1 MRHIRIGTGV
11 TAACAESG
19 IEGTMVKKIS
29 ILGCTGSI
37 GRQTA
42 AVAEFTGIPVAALTA
57 NRQIDRLEEQARK
70 FQPELVAVYDEQ
82 AARLLKIA
90 LKDTGIRV
98 AGGMEGLIEAATLPS
113 ADCVVTAVSG
123 AVGLKPTLAAIE
135 EKKRIALAN
144 KETLVCAGELVMKR
158 AAETGAEIV
167 PVDSE
172 HSAIFQCLTGRD
184 PGELKKILLTC
195 SGGPFRGRKRAELEN
210 ITPAEAV
217 RHPRWNMGAKI
228 SVDSATLMNKG
239 LEFIEAMRLFAVT
252 PDDIEVVVHPQ
263 SVIHSMVELVDGT
276 VIAQMGVPDM
286 GLPIQLALTWPQRLP
301 SMFSRLDFRTLQDL
315 TFEAPDLEEFPCLS
329 LAMDCARRGGTAG
342 CVMSAANEEAV
353 HLFLKEKI
361 GFNRIYDLAAAAVD
375 ELADDDAG
383 SLDVILCADQA
394 ARQFVHRLTGE

>member
-1 MRHIRIGTGV
+1 
-11 TAACAESG
+11 
-19 IEGTMVKKIS
+19 MVQNIS

-42 AVAEFTGIPVAALTA
+42 AVAEYSGIRVAALTA
-57 NRQIDRLEEQARK
+57 NRQIDLLEKQARQ
-70 FQPELVAVYDEQ
+70 FRPDFVAVYDED
-82 AARLLKIA
+82 AAKLLKIA
-90 LKDTGIRV
+90 LADTSIRV
-98 AGGMEGLIEAATLPS
+98 GSGMEGLIEAATLPS

-172 HSAIFQCLTGRD
+172 HSAIFQCLTGRG
-184 PGELKKILLTC
+184 PEELNKILLTC

-286 GLPIQLALTWPQRLP
+286 GLPIQLALTWPRRLP

-315 TFEAPDLEEFPCLS
+315 TFEAPDLQEFPCLA

-361 GFNRIYDLAAAAVD
+361 GFNRIYDLAAAAVGA
-375 ELADDDAG
+375 EAGDDAG
-383 SLDVILCADQA
+383 SLEAILAADAA
-394 ARQFVHRLTGE
+394 ARAFVHRTVGE

>member
-1 MRHIRIGTGV
+1 
-11 TAACAESG
+11 
-19 IEGTMVKKIS
+19 MVRSIS

-42 AVAEFTGIPVAALTA
+42 AVAEYTGIRVTALTA
-57 NRQIDRLEEQARK
+57 NRQIDRLEAQARK
-70 FQPELVAVYDEQ
+70 FHPEYVAVYDET
-82 AARLLKIA
+82 AARSLKTA
-90 LKDTGIRV
+90 LADTDIRV
-98 AGGMEGLIEAATLPS
+98 GSGMDGLIEAATLPS

-123 AVGLKPTLAAIE
+123 AVGLKPTLAALDA
-135 EKKRIALAN
+135 KKRIALAN
-144 KETLVCAGELVMKR
+144 KETLVCAGELVMQR
-158 AAETGAEIV
+158 AAETGAEII

-172 HSAIFQCLTGRD
+172 HSAIFQCLTGRRS
-184 PGELKKILLTC
+184 GELHRILLTC

-217 RHPRWNMGAKI
+217 KHPKWNMGAKI

-239 LEFIEAMRLFAVT
+239 LEFIEAMRLFGVT
-252 PDDIEVVVHPQ
+252 PDDIQVVIHPQ

-301 SMFSRLDFRTLQDL
+301 SMFSRLDFTAMKNL
-315 TFEAPDLEEFPCLS
+315 TFEAPDLQEFPCLK
-329 LAMDCARRGGTAG
+329 LAMDCARSGGTAG

-361 GFNRIYDLAAAAVD
+361 GFNRIYDLAAGAVS
-375 ELADDDAG
+375 ELAGDDAG
-383 SLDVILCADQA
+383 SLEKILLADEA
-394 ARQFVHRLTGE
+394 ARQYVHSVTGV

>member
-1 MRHIRIGTGV
+1 
-11 TAACAESG
+11 
-19 IEGTMVKKIS
+19 MVRTIS

-42 AVAEFTGIPVAALTA
+42 AVADYTGIRVAALTA

-70 FQPELVAVYDEQ
+70 FHPEFVAVYDEA
-82 AARLLKIA
+82 AARSLKTA
-90 LKDTGIRV
+90 LADTDIRV
-98 AGGMEGLIEAATLPS
+98 GSGMNGLIEAATLPS

-123 AVGLKPTLAAIE
+123 AVGLKPTLAALDA
-135 EKKRIALAN
+135 KKRIALAN
-144 KETLVCAGELVMKR
+144 KETLVCAGELVMQR
-158 AAETGAEIV
+158 AAETGAEII

-172 HSAIFQCLTGRD
+172 HSAIFQCMTGRE
-184 PGELKKILLTC
+184 PGELRRILLTC

-217 RHPRWNMGAKI
+217 RHPKWNMGAKI

-239 LEFIEAMRLFAVT
+239 LEFIEAMRLFGVK
-252 PDDIEVVVHPQ
+252 PEDIQVVIHPQ

-301 SMFSRLDFRTLQDL
+301 SMFSRLDFTAMQDL
-315 TFEAPDLEEFPCLS
+315 TFEAPDLQEFPCLR

-361 GFNRIYDLAAAAVD
+361 GFNRIYDLAAEAVS
-375 ELADDDAG
+375 ELAGDDAAT
-383 SLDVILCADQA
+383 LEAILLADEA
-394 ARQFVHRLTGE
+394 ARQYVHSVTGA

>member
-1 MRHIRIGTGV
+1 MIR
-11 TAACAESG
+11 S
-19 IEGTMVKKIS
+19 IS

-42 AVAEFTGIPVAALTA
+42 AVAEYTGIRVAALTA

-70 FQPELVAVYDEQ
+70 FHPEFVAVYDEE
-82 AARLLKIA
+82 AARA
-90 LKDTGIRV
+90 LKTALADTDIRV
-98 AGGMEGLIEAATLPS
+98 GSGMEGLIEAATRPS
-113 ADCVVTAVSG
+113 VDCVVTAVSG
-123 AVGLKPTLAAIE
+123 AVGLKPTLAAIDVR
-135 EKKRIALAN
+135 KRIALAN

-158 AAETGAEIV
+158 ASETGAEII

-172 HSAIFQCLTGRD
+172 HSAIFQCLTGRGS
-184 PGELKKILLTC
+184 GELRRILLTC
-195 SGGPFRGRKRAELEN
+195 SGGPFRGRRRAELEN

-217 RHPRWNMGAKI
+217 KHPRWNMGAKI

-239 LEFIEAMRLFAVT
+239 LEFIEAMRLFRVT
-252 PDDIEVVVHPQ
+252 PDDIQVVIHPQ

-301 SMFSRLDFRTLQDL
+301 SMFSRLDFTALQDL
-315 TFEAPDLEEFPCLS
+315 TFEAPDLQEFPCLK
-329 LAMDCARRGGTAG
+329 LAIDCARRGGTAG

-361 GFNRIYDLAAAAVD
+361 GFNRIYDLAAGAVE
-375 ELADDDAG
+375 ELAGDDAG
-383 SLDVILCADQA
+383 SLETVLLADEA
-394 ARQFVHRLTGE
+394 ARRYVHRVTGV

>member
-1 MRHIRIGTGV
+1 MTDA
-11 TAACAESG
+11 TEAYAEVRS
-19 IEGTMVKKIS
+19 EGKMVNSIS

-42 AVAEFTGIPVAALTA
+42 AVAEYTGIRVAALTA

-70 FQPELVAVYDEQ
+70 FHPELVAVYDTE
-82 AARLLKIA
+82 AARQMKIA
-90 LKDTGIRV
+90 LKDTAIRV
-98 AGGMEGLIEAATLPS
+98 VSGMDGLIEAATLPS
-113 ADCVVTAVSG
+113 AECVVTAVSG

-158 AAETGAEIV
+158 SSETGAEII

-172 HSAIFQCLTGRD
+172 HSAIFQCLTGRGPD
-184 PGELKKILLTC
+184 ELKKILLTC
-195 SGGPFRGRKRAELEN
+195 SGGPFRGRKRAELEH
-210 ITPAEAV
+210 ITPQEAV
-217 RHPRWNMGAKI
+217 RHPKWNMGAKI

-301 SMFSRLDFRTLQDL
+301 SMFSRLDFSAIGSL
-315 TFEAPDLEEFPCLS
+315 TFEAPDLQEFPCLR

-353 HLFLKEKI
+353 HLFLREKV
-361 GFNRIYDLAAAAVD
+361 GFNQIYDLAAAAVD
-375 ELADDDAG
+375 EISDDHAE
-383 SLDVILCADQA
+383 SLEAILQADQA
-394 ARQFVHRLTGE
+394 ARSFVHRRVGE

>member
-1 MRHIRIGTGV
+1 
-11 TAACAESG
+11 
-19 IEGTMVKKIS
+19 MVQSIT

-42 AVAEFTGIPVAALTA
+42 AVADYTGIRVAALTA
-57 NRQIDRLEEQARK
+57 NRRIDLLEEQARN
-70 FQPELVAVYDEQ
+70 FHPEFVAVYDEA
-82 AARLLKIA
+82 AARKLKTA
-90 LKDTGIRV
+90 LADTDIRV
-98 AGGMEGLIEAATLPS
+98 GSGMEGLIEAAVLPA

-123 AVGLKPTLAAIE
+123 AVGLKPTLAAID

-158 AAETGAEIV
+158 AAETGAEII

-172 HSAIFQCLTGRD
+172 HSAIFQCLTGRGS
-184 PGELKKILLTC
+184 GELRKILLTC
-195 SGGPFRGRKRAELEN
+195 SGGPFRGRKRSELET

-217 RHPRWNMGAKI
+217 KHPKWNMGAKI

-239 LEFIEAMRLFAVT
+239 LEFIEAMRLFRVT
-252 PDDIEVVVHPQ
+252 PDDIQVVIHPQ

-301 SMFSRLDFRTLQDL
+301 SMFSRLDFTAMQNL
-315 TFEAPDLEEFPCLS
+315 TFEAPDLQEFPCLK

-361 GFNRIYDLAAAAVD
+361 GFNRIYDLAAGAV
-375 ELADDDAG
+375 EEIAGDDAG
-383 SLDVILCADQA
+383 SLETILLADEA
-394 ARQFVHRLTGE
+394 ARQYVHRVTGE